1 MAEPAPEVPE
11 AAAAAAATGDDALYA
26 VDAAAT
32 KALEANMLAAHR
44 GGTMDVKHYTKV
56 KLSGIA
62 GAKILMH
69 AKRGCDQG
77 VAETSARAATP
88 PLTRH
93 GALRIKSAP
102 RPRAGGGRSRSS
114 GCSSATPTRTTRG
127 RWCAPLALNTA
138 HRAAH

>member
-77 VAETSARAATP
+77 VAETGRPIEIIGALSHTP
-88 PLTRH
+88 P
-93 GALRIKSAP
+93 P
-102 RPRAGGGRSRSS
+102 
-114 GCSSATPTRTTRG
+114 ATLATT
-127 RWCAPLALNTA
+127 A
-138 HRAAH
+138 